1 MFAAL
6 LSPKPA
12 AQNSYCR
19 LLYKVAFFFGDVEYR
34 SARLCLHKILV
45 LGTRVSRQLC
55 IVLVSATQTFSFP
68 ISSATILCSIRSFV
82 LFLEKRISSN
92 VKSSVRNRMPR
103 NLTPLGNFICDEGL
117 RAFCRNAR
125 LRTRMVRA
133 FFNRLL
139 PCSTDYCLLWFGL
152 SSRCA
157 TGRFMKS
164 LRGTKMHQEQ
174 RLHAMFCPYLSS
186 STFFPGPFLLS
197 FYQIDALRTLS
208 LLTQCRTPGVSVMR
222 MWRPLRNYLIC
233 SATQLTYTTLS
244 RGKSLK

>member
-1 MFAAL
+1 MKAYVHSAGTQGFAL
-6 LSPKPA
+6 VWFELS
-12 AQNSYCR
+12 
-19 LLYKVAFFFGDVEYR
+19 
-34 SARLCLHKILV
+34 
-45 LGTRVSRQLC
+45 
-55 IVLVSATQTFSFP
+55 
-68 ISSATILCSIRSFV
+68 
-82 LFLEKRISSN
+82 
-92 VKSSVRNRMPR
+92 
-103 NLTPLGNFICDEGL
+103 
-117 RAFCRNAR
+117 
-125 LRTRMVRA
+125 
-133 FFNRLL
+133 
-139 PCSTDYCLLWFGL
+139 STDYCLVQQITALLWFGL

-197 FYQIDALRTLS
+197 FYQIDVLRTLS

-233 SATQLTYTTLS
+233 SATQLTSTTLS